1 MRSTKLSPAVWA
13 AAAATAS
20 LALAPAGAIAAPAHQ
35 SLAKSHKHA
44 GVAGCRVSAF
54 VEPHLV
60 TSGEAVQVFGQLV
73 CPGGAGAAVNQTI
86 TVYEHTAGT
95 AGFKVV
101 GTVTSA
107 AGGFYSTVPG
117 TISANS
123 VFYARALGARSA
135 SRAVKVAPL
144 VTLAGPAPDASQ
156 LKTGPH
162 NRVLFTGTVSPSDAG
177 AQVFL
182 ERENATSSEEWISIQ
197 GALVR
202 ADGTFSIL
210 HQFVVPGDANLRVIV
225 RPHRSFEVRGTS
237 NTLSYVIAQPQN
249 PKLTINSSADPVSY
263 GQPVTLSGVLAGGAG
278 KKVTVFSRTA
288 KQPFAKV
295 EEVTAD
301 ATGEYKFLI
310 PAATTSTFYH
320 VTSGGISSTV
330 LFEGVKYLLTATAAP
345 TTAQAGQ
352 PVTFAGTVTPGNA
365 GKVVYLE
372 RENAFGGGFHVT
384 NITTVTAASTYS
396 ITHFVFGSAKQ
407 VFRVKVPGDP
417 ANQAVSSATFPI
429 EVTPAPAGTLR
440 PKPQAVL
447 PH

>member
-13 AAAATAS
+13 AAAS

-35 SLAKSHKHA
+35 SLTKSHKHA

-54 VEPHLV
+54 AEPHLV
-60 TSGEAVQVFGQLV
+60 TSGEPVQVFGQLV

-86 TVYEHTAGT
+86 TVYEHTAGV

-101 GTVTSA
+101 ATVTSA

-117 TISANS
+117 PISANS

-144 VTLAGPAPDASQ
+144 VTLTGPAPDASQ

-162 NRVLFTGTVSPSDAG
+162 NRVLFTGSVSPADGG

-182 ERENATSSEEWISIQ
+182 ERENATVSEEWISIQ
-197 GALVR
+197 GGVVR

-210 HQFVVPGDANLRVIV
+210 HKFVVPGDANLRVIV
-225 RPHRSFEVRGTS
+225 RPHRKFELRGTS

-249 PKLTINSSADPVSY
+249 PKLTINSSADPAAY

-278 KKVTVFSRTA
+278 KKVTLLSHAA

-301 ATGEYKFLI
+301 GNGEYKFLI
-310 PAATTSTFYH
+310 PAATSSAFYH
-320 VTSGGISSTV
+320 VTSGGITSTV
-330 LFEGVKYLLTATAAP
+330 LFQGVKYILTATAAP

-384 NITTVTAASTYS
+384 DVTTVSAASTYS

-417 ANQAVSSATFPI
+417 TNQAVSSATFPI
-429 EVTPAPAGTLR
+429 EVTPAPPGTLR
-440 PKPQAVL
+440 PKPQATL